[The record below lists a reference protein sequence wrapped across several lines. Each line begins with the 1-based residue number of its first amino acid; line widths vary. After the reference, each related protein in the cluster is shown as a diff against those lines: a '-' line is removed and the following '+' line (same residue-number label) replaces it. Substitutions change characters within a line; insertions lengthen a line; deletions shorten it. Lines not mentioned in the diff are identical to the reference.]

1 MPFGNQPELRR
12 MLVVGHG
19 CLCIVDGIDAAVRS
33 GGINILTFALHLNF
47 VAWSKFAI
55 SGLREV
61 WVLLGKETLDME
73 RLNNDLDIE
82 WKRLSA

>member
-33 GGINILTFALHLNF
+33 GGNILTFALHLNL
-47 VAWSKFAI
+47 VAWSKFAF
-55 SGLREV
+55 SGFREA
-61 WVLLGKETLDME
+61 LIIMGKATLDMDT
-73 RLNNDLDIE
+73 LNRDLDAE